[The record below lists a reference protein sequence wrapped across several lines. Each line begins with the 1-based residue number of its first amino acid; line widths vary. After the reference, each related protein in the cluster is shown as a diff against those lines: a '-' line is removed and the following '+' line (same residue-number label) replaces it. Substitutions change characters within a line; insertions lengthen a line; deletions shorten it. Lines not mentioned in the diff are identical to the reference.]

1 MKSLYT
7 QKKPTPTRQIAIIV
21 AKCQYMLDDLYI
33 HHGYIP
39 KLQRERD
46 MTSYLQWLYKD
57 GELTNRD
64 LLSKLK
70 AFKKKLE
77 EKYGQKSDIQ

>member
-21 AKCQYMLDDLYI
+21 GKCQYMLDDLYF

-46 MTSYLQWLYKD
+46 MTKYLEWLYKD

-64 LLSKLK
+64 LLTKLK
-70 AFKKKLE
+70 AFEKKLE
-77 EKYGQKSDIQ
+77 AQYGKENNV

>member
-7 QKKPTPTRQIAIIV
+7 QKKPTPTRLIALTV
-21 AKCQYMLDDLYI
+21 AHCQYMLDDLYF

-46 MTSYLQWLYKD
+46 MTKYLEWLYKD

-64 LLSKLK
+64 LLSRLK
-70 AFKKKLE
+70 AYEKKLE
-77 EKYGQKSDIQ
+77 AQYGKESDV